1 MGKGIQYSNPS
12 PVPQGAAKSTA
23 GARTLA
29 LSRDQKREL
38 KSDTPVPSETPT
50 QGYLKNRARQAR
62 HTDSLC
68 ARSASYQR
76 KNTNFDDT
84 PYDTI
89 MREKNYIPP
98 TIGQH
103 QEITTHSNNTEDASR
118 SLRSMTTRTGTDWV
132 ANGRTGPRS
141 STGTNQPLA
150 ADPSRPSKQRS
161 SVTYLKNPLRTTL
174 LYQTSA
180 ACPTPEN
187 NMHGHQATQSARGP
201 DHDHNVDAAGFVQKS
216 TRNRTDQTI
225 AAKTPSA
232 TTIRTNAA
240 SSLLPAARAP
250 NKHGAIGTPRRPVR
264 SVEHFGTRMNPVNPV
279 ILASRREQNSVA
291 PHPGNKEVFSG
302 RDGNQTPKSL
312 YKATHN
318 GKGVTSRMGVVKER
332 EKLSTI
338 PAVVSRT
345 DKHTD
350 TTRRDTNAEPRA
362 DRGRLSGN
370 VDDRLKNT
378 ETSTARTPV
387 GCTTAQPGKIAAVV

>member
-1 MGKGIQYSNPS
+1 MGKGRQFHNPS
-12 PVPQGAAKSTA
+12 LVPQGAAKSTA

-29 LSRDQKREL
+29 LSRDRKRAWE
-38 KSDTPVPSETPT
+38 SDTPVPSETPT
-50 QGYLKNRARQAR
+50 QGYVQNRARQAR
-62 HTDSLC
+62 QTDSQY
-68 ARSASYQR
+68 ARSASYQGE
-76 KNTNFDDT
+76 NTNLLDIPDDT
-84 PYDTI
+84 ILRGKKY
-89 MREKNYIPP
+89 MPP
-98 TIGQH
+98 TTGQH
-103 QEITTHSNNTEDASR
+103 QEVTTHSNNTEDASR
-118 SLRSMTTRTGTDWV
+118 SLRSQTTRTGTDWV
-132 ANGRTGPRS
+132 ADGRTGPRS

-150 ADPSRPSKQRS
+150 ADPSRPSKQLS

-174 LYQTSA
+174 YQTSTP
-180 ACPTPEN
+180 CPTPEN
-187 NMHGHQATQSARGP
+187 NMHGHQPTQSARGP

-240 SSLLPAARAP
+240 SSLPAVRAP
-250 NKHGAIGTPRRPVR
+250 NKHGASGTPRRPVR
-264 SVEHFGTRMNPVNPV
+264 SVEHFGTRMNPV
-279 ILASRREQNSVA
+279 ILVSRRDNKPVA

-302 RDGNQTPKSL
+302 RDGHQTPTSL

-318 GKGVTSRMGVVKER
+318 GNGVTSRMGLVKDSET
-332 EKLSTI
+332 LSTI

-362 DRGRLSGN
+362 DRGRLSGT
-370 VDDRLKNT
+370 VDRLKNT

-387 GCTTAQPGKIAAVV
+387 GGTTAQPGKIAAVV